1 MYNKPS
7 RLLPLLL
14 VFMNLSCGMFKS
26 RQLPEKRPPH
36 LVIETYIGGGMAP
49 ESNQYYFSEDS
60 CYAKFWRNRATNI
73 IHFKMDAAKFDALY
87 KVFYEKR
94 FDEIRTRQM
103 ETYDRG
109 GINIS
114 LHFGD
119 KNVSVSDA
127 GSTYLVDAYVEN
139 FSAVVAAIENTVAPV
154 VKENEAPLVVK
165 FDNSLY
171 TDSTSFYFNL
181 ENFYVNS
188 DSGKT
193 ESRSFQLLRGVHNF
207 SLSIQPKR
215 QPAFSRRTIA
225 TVDDVVSVCGQLDT
239 LYISLQDTNKV
250 ILRKNIECTANDH

>member
-1 MYNKPS
+1 MS
-7 RLLPLLL
+7 RMKNYLLL
-14 VFMNLSCGMFKS
+14 VILIGPSCGMFKS
-26 RQLPEKRPPH
+26 RALPEKRPAH
-36 LVIETYIGGGMAP
+36 LVIEMYNGGGMTP
-49 ESNQYYFSEDS
+49 EADQYYFSEDS

-73 IHFKMDAAKFDALY
+73 IHFKLDAGKLDALY

-109 GINIS
+109 GISIS
-114 LHFGD
+114 LHFGE
-119 KNVSVSDA
+119 KNVSVNDA
-127 GSTYLVDAYVEN
+127 GSTYITDAYVEN
-139 FSAVVAAIENTVAPV
+139 FNAVVAAIENTVAPV

-165 FDNSLY
+165 FDSSLY

-181 ENFYVNS
+181 ENFYVSS

-193 ESRSFQLLRGVHNF
+193 GSRSFQLLKGVHNY
-207 SLSIQPKR
+207 SLTVQPKL
-215 QPAFSRRTIA
+215 QGAFSRRVIA

-250 ILRKNIECTANDH
+250 ISRKNIECTMNDH